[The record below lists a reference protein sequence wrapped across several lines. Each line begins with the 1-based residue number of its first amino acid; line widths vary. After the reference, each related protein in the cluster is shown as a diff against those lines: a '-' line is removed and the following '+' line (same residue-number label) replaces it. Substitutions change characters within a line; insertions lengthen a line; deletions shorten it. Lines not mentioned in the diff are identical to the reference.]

1 MQDKIKIIAIIG
13 KSASGKDSIAKE
25 VLRREGAAAH
35 QIISHTSRPPRDCE
49 IDGRDYHFVEPEDF
63 AKAIEEDKMLEVTKF
78 NDWWYG
84 TSIDALSTEAIN
96 VGVFNPEGIE
106 TLLSD
111 DRVDLD
117 VYYVIASDRTR
128 MLRQL
133 TREENPNIAE
143 ICRRYG
149 TDEADFATHKLDFKY
164 ISIENET
171 AEDFYDAVETIRNIS
186 FM

>member
-1 MQDKIKIIAIIG
+1 MDKIKIVAIIG

-25 VLRREGAAAH
+25 VLRREGASAH

-49 IDGRDYHFVEPEDF
+49 IDERDYHFVTTEDF
-63 AKAIEEDKMLEVTKF
+63 AKAIEEDKMLEVTYF

-84 TSIDALSTEAIN
+84 TSIEELSPTAIN

-106 TLLSD
+106 TLLDD
-111 DRVDLD
+111 DRVELD
-117 VYYVIASDRTR
+117 VYYIIASDKTR

-143 ICRRYG
+143 ICRRYS
-149 TDEADFATHKLDFKY
+149 TDEADFADHKLNFNY
-164 ISIENET
+164 IRIENET
-171 AEDFYDAVETIRNIS
+171 TDDFYDAVETIRNIS

>member
-1 MQDKIKIIAIIG
+1 MDKIKIVAIIG

-25 VLRREGAAAH
+25 VLRREGASAH

-49 IDGRDYHFVEPEDF
+49 IDGRDYHFVTAEDF
-63 AKAIEEDKMLEVTKF
+63 AKAIEEDKMLEVSFF

-84 TSIDALSTEAIN
+84 TSIEELSSTAIN

-111 DRVDLD
+111 ERIELD
-117 VYYVIASDRTR
+117 IYYILASDKTR

-149 TDEADFATHKLDFKY
+149 TDETDFAAHKLDFNY

-171 AEDFYDAVETIRNIS
+171 TEDFYDAVETIRNIS